1 MNFEISLSSKVMTP
15 SLRLNQKKI
24 QEMLENFMMYQ
35 KNEGL
40 LLSSVNDKLS
50 ALKLFFAMNNIAAIN

>member
-1 MNFEISLSSKVMTP
+1 MTP

-40 LLSSVNDKLS
+40 LLCSVNDNLS